1 MELNFSENV
10 KQLITA
16 FILMIIPLILIL
28 IGIII
33 PIVNAYYFI
42 GAVTWFGVGLI
53 LFRALY

>member
-28 IGIII
+28 IGIIL

-53 LFRALY
+53 LFGALY

>member
-28 IGIII
+28 IGIIL

-53 LFRALY
+53 LFSALY

>member
-16 FILMIIPLILIL
+16 LILMIIPLILIL

-53 LFRALY
+53 LFSALY

>member
-33 PIVNAYYFI
+33 PVVNAYYFI

-53 LFRALY
+53 LFGALY

>member
-33 PIVNAYYFI
+33 PVVNAYYFI

-53 LFRALY
+53 LFSALY